1 MMTQASAPQ
10 ALGYVGVR
18 AKDLGDWASYGSGLL
33 GLQRVD
39 QSRSTLAFRMDDRK
53 QRLIVD
59 ADGGEGIGFFGWEAA
74 DAGVL
79 DALAARLENKAIE
92 AAHGT
97 RALADERRVK
107 GLVVLRD
114 PVGNRLE
121 IFHGAETATEPFQP
135 GRSISGFRTGPLGL
149 GHVVLTA
156 DKPDT
161 IDRLTTFYCD
171 LLGFRLTDYYF
182 EPFVARFLHI
192 NPRHH
197 SLAFIQTGE
206 NAVHHLMMELFNF
219 DDVGQGYDL
228 ALGEERRV
236 AVTLGRHT
244 SDFIT
249 SFYTFTPSNFMVE
262 YGWGARSIDVATW
275 RAYERKEGPSM
286 WGHDRSWLSPAD
298 NAKARAL
305 RLARRQW
312 LPPAGSGPRRQLRTH
327 VRRLSVVGSRQ
338 AAHRRAMTQ
347 SSHDAAPEREPL

>member
-1 MMTQASAPQ
+1 MPAYWTRWRR
-10 ALGYVGVR
+10 ALR
-18 AKDLGDWASYGSGLL
+18 T
-33 GLQRVD
+33 RR
-39 QSRSTLAFRMDDRK
+39 SRSRT
-53 QRLIVD
+53 
-59 ADGGEGIGFFGWEAA
+59 
-74 DAGVL
+74 
-79 DALAARLENKAIE
+79 ARVRSPMSGAS
-92 AAHGT
+92 
-97 RALADERRVK
+97 RVSSFC
-107 GLVVLRD
+107 
-114 PVGNRLE
+114 NRLE
-121 IFHGAETATEPFQP
+121 IFHGAETATGPFQP

-161 IDRLTTFYCD
+161 IDRLMTFYCD
-171 LLGFRLTDYYF
+171 LLGFRLTDYYS

-206 NAVHHLMMELFNF
+206 NAVHHLMMELFSF

-262 YGWGARSIDVATW
+262 YGWGARCIDVATW

-305 RLARRQW
+305 RLANTANGYRRPIQV
-312 LPPAGSGPRRQLRTH
+312 LDGNYERMSGVCPWWDRLKPRTGPQ
-327 VRRLSVVGSRQ
+327 
-338 AAHRRAMTQ
+338 
-347 SSHDAAPEREPL
+347 